1 MFTKAH
7 RETPFLSKGDLKT
20 LSETA
25 TRVFLSSHPN
35 PERKGCP
42 DPRVLRGLAF
52 LRTTKDAVEITL
64 HLAECSD
71 CFRDFADFGQQYK
84 ESRRRL
90 RLGIGAA
97 AAIAMVVAGTLYF
110 GARNLNTLSPKPDG
124 IANIPAGA
132 EPTRTAS
139 PSTNEV
145 AKAETSLP
153 IVDYEL
159 VSPTRGPETRATQ
172 PKELI
177 LKRERL
183 LLRIHLP
190 VGSEEGAY
198 EVRLHRASDKKQM
211 AKFERTANKRNSYTI
226 TIEEDFSKLAADS
239 YLLAVFAPG
248 ITGEVQAYPLR
259 IIEPEGQ

>member
-1 MFTKAH
+1 MFTKAN
-7 RETPFLSKGDLKT
+7 RETPFLSKEDLKT
-20 LSETA
+20 LSATA

-42 DPRVLRGLAF
+42 DPRVLRSLAF
-52 LRTTKDAVEITL
+52 LKTTKDATKITL
-64 HLAECSD
+64 HLGECSD
-71 CFRDFADFGQQYK
+71 CFRDFTDFSQQYK

-90 RLGIGAA
+90 WLGVGASA
-97 AAIAMVVAGTLYF
+97 AVALIVAGTLFF
-110 GARNLNTLSPKPDG
+110 GVRNLNTLSPEPDG
-124 IANIPAGA
+124 IAKAGA
-132 EPTRTAS
+132 EPAPKPS

-145 AKAETSLP
+145 AKVETPLP
-153 IVDYEL
+153 VVDYQL
-159 VSPTRGPETRATQ
+159 ASPMRGPEASATQ

-211 AKFERTANKRNSYTI
+211 VKYGRAANRQNSYTLI
-226 TIEEDFSKLAADS
+226 IEEDFSKLATGS

-248 ITGEVQAYPLR
+248 ITGEVQGYPMR
-259 IIEPEGQ
+259 IVDR